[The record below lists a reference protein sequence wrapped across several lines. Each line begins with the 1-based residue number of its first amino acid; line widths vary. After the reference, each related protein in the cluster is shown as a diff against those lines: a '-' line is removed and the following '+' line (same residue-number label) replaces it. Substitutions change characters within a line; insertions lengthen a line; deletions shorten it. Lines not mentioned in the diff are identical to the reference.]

1 MNLRLSPPSAVFSM
15 SDPGYQNLRNLT
27 RPKAE
32 TFLRKVSI
40 PQMMAGLLIQ
50 EHVIPYMFP
59 SPVIG
64 EMYYPDSVINLYKKI
79 SKDVGAL
86 Q

>member
-1 MNLRLSPPSAVFSM
+1 M
-15 SDPGYQNLRNLT
+15 SDPGYQKLRNLT

-50 EHVIPYMFP
+50 EHGIPYMFP